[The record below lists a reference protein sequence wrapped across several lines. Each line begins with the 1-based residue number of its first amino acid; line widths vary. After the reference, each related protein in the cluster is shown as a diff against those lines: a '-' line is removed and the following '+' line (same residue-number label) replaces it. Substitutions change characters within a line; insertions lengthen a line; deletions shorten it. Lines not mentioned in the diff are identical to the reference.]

1 MVYLYGLGVYCS
13 QNYKT
18 GQHFNYV
25 RDHNLYYPKQSWMD
39 IYFDTI
45 YLNEKVLNRL
55 SAYITKHPPKLSPNG
70 FV

>member
-18 GQHFNYV
+18 GQHFI
-25 RDHNLYYPKQSWMD
+25 LYYPKQSWMD